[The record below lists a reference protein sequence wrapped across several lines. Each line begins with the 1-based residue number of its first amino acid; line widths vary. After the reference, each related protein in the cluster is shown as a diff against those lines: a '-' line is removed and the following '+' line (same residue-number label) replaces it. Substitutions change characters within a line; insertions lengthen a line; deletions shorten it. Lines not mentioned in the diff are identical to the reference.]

1 VSQSEAH
8 HPWQELFAAKVS
20 SGGGA
25 TGFAIEWLDETL
37 QEQYGSKHSEEAMK
51 DFDSVTRT
59 LIIADL
65 GAALLNALGAA
76 REHYLLM
83 KPMCIT
89 CGAAP
94 VVVVGDGYL
103 KEPIS
108 LYGDLSLEAQVDYP
122 IETKDS
128 PTVGDDMSALLIAMA
143 DFEADMD
150 AQMTALGA
158 AREES
163 CIRMQL
169 QRGGLTSDIK
179 LRLPG
184 ASASTQRA
192 RTAASMAWL
201 AVHPG
206 GDLAWEHM
214 YLQAFLEFS
223 AAHMFPMRRDS
234 VWAVYQ
240 MRQTPPAVVNAARAT
255 EYRIA
260 GAYANTTFD
269 EHGRKPSALAADEDI
284 LSFQRW
290 ALVACVGWDDDG
302 RESVG
307 SSFMTLPSD
316 LQKKGLAKYADH
328 LGPGCKVV
336 GRS

>member
-1 VSQSEAH
+1 
-8 HPWQELFAAKVS
+8 
-20 SGGGA
+20 
-25 TGFAIEWLDETL
+25 
-37 QEQYGSKHSEEAMK
+37 
-51 DFDSVTRT
+51 
-59 LIIADL
+59 
-65 GAALLNALGAA
+65 
-76 REHYLLM
+76 
-83 KPMCIT
+83 
-89 CGAAP
+89 
-94 VVVVGDGYL
+94 
-103 KEPIS
+103 
-108 LYGDLSLEAQVDYP
+108 
-122 IETKDS
+122 
-128 PTVGDDMSALLIAMA
+128 MA
-143 DFEADMD
+143 DFEANMD

-307 SSFMTLPSD
+307 SSFMTLPSE